1 MGKKT
6 MSPKGDSIPHT
17 HLNINNLN
25 LSLTAMADRQV
36 HRFTFNV
43 VKLSLSN
50 LRGRAAKYL

>member
-25 LSLTAMADRQV
+25 LSLTAMACPVGRDE
-36 HRFTFNV
+36 V
-43 VKLSLSN
+43 VK
-50 LRGRAAKYL
+50 G

>member
-25 LSLTAMADRQV
+25 LSLTAMACPA
-36 HRFTFNV
+36 
-43 VKLSLSN
+43 
-50 LRGRAAKYL
+50 GRR

>member
-25 LSLTAMADRQV
+25 LSLTAMAYRQV
-36 HRFTFNV
+36 SVLFVFHLWGF
-43 VKLSLSN
+43 
-50 LRGRAAKYL
+50 

>member
-25 LSLTAMADRQV
+25 LSLTAMAYRTG
-36 HRFTFNV
+36 R
-43 VKLSLSN
+43 
-50 LRGRAAKYL
+50 RGEFGK